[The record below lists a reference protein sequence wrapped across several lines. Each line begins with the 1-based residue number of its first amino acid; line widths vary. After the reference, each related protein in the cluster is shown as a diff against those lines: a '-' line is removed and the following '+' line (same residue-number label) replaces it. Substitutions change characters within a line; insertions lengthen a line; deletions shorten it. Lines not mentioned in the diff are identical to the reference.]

1 MKLKNIIKE
10 IINDFQLRKF
20 DEIISRDMEI
30 PVDTGKI
37 VSISGIRRSGKTYLM
52 FEVIKKLKQKGI
64 DSKKLIYINFEDER
78 LNIKIEELDLIL
90 QSQRELY
97 PDMELKNCFYFFD
110 EIQNVDGWEKFVR
123 RLYDTVSTNV
133 FITGS
138 NSKLLSSEIATSL
151 RGRTINYEVF
161 PLSFKEYLKFRKID
175 DKKFDTK
182 SKSLLANAFNEYLL
196 CGGYPEV
203 IGYEDTI
210 RDKTLQTYY
219 QVMIYKDLTE
229 RYNVP
234 DLSILNYFL
243 SRVVNNL
250 TKPTSVNKIFN
261 ELKSN
266 GYKTSKNILYEYLEW
281 IEAVYFTLKVQKF
294 DHSLI
299 KREKSEKKYYIIDN
313 GLVNAVTYNFSKD
326 YGKLLE
332 NLIAIHL
339 KAQYNKNVY
348 FFKDNVECDFLVI
361 DRDKPLYA
369 IQVCWDISD
378 KDTLKREIKGLVTA
392 CKFIGLTEG
401 LIISMNEDYELTED
415 DINIKIIS
423 AMNFLSK

>member
-10 IINDFQLRKF
+10 IIVDFQARKF

-52 FEVIKKLKQKGI
+52 FDVIKKLILKGT
-64 DSKKLIYINFEDER
+64 DTKKLVYINFEDER
-78 LNIKIEELDLIL
+78 LNIKIDELDLIL

-97 PDMELKNCFYFFD
+97 PDMELNNCYYFFD

-123 RLYDTVSTNV
+123 RLYDTVSKNIY
-133 FITGS
+133 ITGS

-161 PLSFKEYLKFRKID
+161 PLSFKEYLKFKNIAGNKF
-175 DKKFDTK
+175 DKKVN
-182 SKSLLANAFNEYLL
+182 SLKVHAFNEYLFN
-196 CGGYPEV
+196 GGYPEV
-203 IGYEDTI
+203 IGYEDSI

-229 RYNVP
+229 RYKVP

-243 SRVVNNL
+243 SRVTNNL

-266 GYKTSKNILYEYLEW
+266 GYKTSKNILYDYLEW

-299 KREKSEKKYYIIDN
+299 KREKAEKKYYIVDN

-339 KAQYNKNVY
+339 KSEFNKNVY
-348 FFKDNVECDFLVI
+348 FYKDNVECDFLVF
-361 DRDKPLYA
+361 DRDKPLHA

-378 KDTLKREIKGLVTA
+378 KDTLKREIKGLVAA
-392 CKFIGLTEG
+392 CKFVGLTEG
-401 LIISMNEDYELTED
+401 VIVSMNDDFELTEND
-415 DINIKIIS
+415 IKIKCIS
-423 AMNFLSK
+423 AINFLCD